1 MKCRACVSSFV
12 NITRRVV
19 GYKTIRGREAGF
31 TSFYCMNSLS
41 PSIEPTAQPAPES
54 PEATPRSG
62 TSPTPPAPTTP
73 DHEESG
79 ADPEPSTAPVD
90 PDGDTDPGAS
100 NTGDVHP
107 L

>member
-1 MKCRACVSSFV
+1 MISLKPSADAGMQQSLDAFQDPKSAPGSESSPP
-12 NITRRVV
+12 
-19 GYKTIRGREAGF
+19 
-31 TSFYCMNSLS
+31 S
-41 PSIEPTAQPAPES
+41 PSV
-54 PEATPRSG
+54 EA
-62 TSPTPPAPTTP
+62 
-73 DHEESG
+73 DDQEEAG